1 VLFSWKAFIYTVQQ
15 QPKQQEGAKPRAI
28 ILPPSSSSSSFSH
41 SSTSSSSSGVL
52 LAQNSSLQF
61 LFGNFR
67 IFNGRLPGI
76 LSPGFMIPGET
87 NLRNIFA

>member
-1 VLFSWKAFIYTVQQ
+1 
-15 QPKQQEGAKPRAI
+15 
-28 ILPPSSSSSSFSH
+28 
-41 SSTSSSSSGVL
+41 L

-61 LFGNFR
+61 LFWNFR

-87 NLRNIFA
+87 NLRNIFAWGHHFPNELMRIRRRGVVGFYF